1 MPRDSS
7 KRKVN
12 DKAKSCMMIYY
23 PYRIHYIHITLI
35 RTMVHLTP
43 ISSVFNRYSK
53 ALDLKF
59 LLTERSEILGIFFL
73 LHMIMKPES

>member
-43 ISSVFNRYSK
+43 ISSVFSTYSK

-59 LLTERSEILGIFFL
+59 LLTERSEILGFFFYL
-73 LHMIMKPES
+73 RNDGV